1 MGQLLTLLPLTNHQC
16 KMGTRPNEGGLPK
29 KKKKNSIA
37 SRRRSAVQGSG
48 TAAQWEAGAKRRKE
62 MKLAG
67 IKQGLTSSSVFVQ
80 TLINAKDEE
89 WKKTALLA

>member
-1 MGQLLTLLPLTNHQC
+1 M
-16 KMGTRPNEGGLPK
+16 
-29 KKKKNSIA
+29 
-37 SRRRSAVQGSG
+37 QGSG